1 MRVIVCHNP
10 PVALVSSYV
19 FIMSTSQ
26 EGCLDSAKHPSIGQ
40 HIVGKIVIL
49 ATLQAAI
56 VSDGGGF
63 SGQ

>member
-1 MRVIVCHNP
+1 M
-10 PVALVSSYV
+10 SSYV

-56 VSDGGGF
+56 VSNGGGF